1 METKKEILTLENVKN
16 GKSLNPLYDFS
27 GLSEIERKAVT
38 NGMFD
43 RLKISI
49 ERALT
54 RSNGI
59 GVPTNTEIF
68 LIDNKVYLRFFATYK
83 GSGVNAKQDG
93 INCFLAVNTNVGFI
107 PATVVNSV
115 TKEYAKKLINK
126 QKEDE
131 ESAQKGEKVAK
142 PLNLSTELTLTE
154 LDDLGEEPNYIKIR
168 TVGIGEQESLNKLV
182 GEKNSFKVVGVLN
195 HSIYARATNT
205 EFKRNEYLTVKE

>member
-1 METKKEILTLENVKN
+1 MEEKKEILTLENVKL

-27 GLSEIERKAVT
+27 GLNETERKNITAK
-38 NGMFD
+38 MFEN
-43 RLKISI
+43 LKNYV
-49 ERALT
+49 ERAQT
-54 RSNGI
+54 RSNGV
-59 GVPTNTEIF
+59 GVPTDTPIY
-68 LIDNKVYLRFFATYK
+68 LKDNRIYLRFFATYK
-83 GSGVNAKQDG
+83 GSGLDAKFDG
-93 INCFLAVNTNVGFI
+93 VNCFQAVNTNVGFL
-107 PATVVNSV
+107 PASVVNSV
-115 TKEYAKKLINK
+115 TKDYARKLIGK

-182 GEKNSFKVVGVLN
+182 GENNSFKVVGVLN